1 MWAARPGTFLAVY
14 VHNKGLT
21 RIFRGPHARNTPRQ
35 RPLRLK
41 RRPPRPQHPIVSIF
55 HRSGLRFGR
64 CTTPSRNLAA
74 TNRGGNYAIQ
84 ASDTP
89 TTRRK
94 KASHGAKPPSPPA
107 WRAPRN
113 TGPGCCARVGGRA
126 WPGFETTH
134 RSATQPHWCGE
145 CQQGLA
151 AVPVG
156 GGGAWPR
163 CPRAG
168 RGLAGLRDDAP
179 ISDPAPLVWRAPEG
193 PAAVPVG
200 GGRDWPGFETTRRA
214 KLAARTARG
223 RAAAHRHTQRP
234 GPQSTRG
241 ARNTRGATQP
251 HSTTTTAPTTK
262 RGRDRFP
269 GRGLAALN
277 QRYSAEQAPAIR
289 RSCPRDPR
297 PRRGQ
302 PRGGRRGRG
311 TGSRTRSR
319 RPRCGRSGS
328 TAGRHR
334 ARHTRQA

>member
-1 MWAARPGTFLAVY
+1 MRATHHARDRCAQNADHLAHNTPLSAFFTEVVCVLGAAPPQAATSPPPTGGGITPSKPPTRRRHAARRLRMAQNPHRHQRGGHRGTQDQDAAPALAAG
-14 VHNKGLT
+14 HGQASRRRT
-21 RIFRGPHARNTPRQ
+21 DQ
-35 RPLRLK
+35 RPS
-41 RRPPRPQHPIVSIF
+41 PTGVESA
-55 HRSGLRFGR
+55 
-64 CTTPSRNLAA
+64 SRVWLQCPWVAA
-74 TNRGGNYAIQ
+74 
-84 ASDTP
+84 
-89 TTRRK
+89 
-94 KASHGAKPPSPPA
+94 
-107 WRAPRN
+107 
-113 TGPGCCARVGGRA
+113 GPGR
-126 WPGFETTH
+126 
-134 RSATQPHWCGE
+134 
-145 CQQGLA
+145 
-151 AVPVG
+151 
-156 GGGAWPR
+156 GAHE
-163 CPRAG
+163 
-168 RGLAGLRDDAP
+168 RDGA
-179 ISDPAPLVWRAPEG
+179 
-193 PAAVPVG
+193 
-200 GGRDWPGFETTRRA
+200 WPGFETTRRA

-302 PRGGRRGRG
+302 PRGGQRGRG

-334 ARHTRQA
+334 ARHTRRA